1 MKSHRPTLDSMR
13 MLSCLA
19 ALGLAAA
26 LQAGGVTI
34 PAGAAVHVGSKP
46 SDVVYFRS
54 VLCFSPAYSPTA
66 TPDPSPLSTSSC
78 SPASSLNVAN
88 LVVNPNDSNAGYS
101 FQSVAPDPALAGVP
115 STSAAKETAS
125 STVLLPGPLGY
136 WPGVARYLL
145 GPAEMTSAGRS
156 IAEASASRDQTGAW
170 VVNYRMTKR
179 GSALWDKVAKENF
192 HKLLGVDFHGKV
204 VSALLIQP
212 SQTSFTSFDGQGTIA
227 GNFTK
232 AQATALARAL
242 HHD

>member
-1 MKSHRPTLDSMR
+1 
-13 MLSCLA
+13 
-19 ALGLAAA
+19 
-26 LQAGGVTI
+26 
-34 PAGAAVHVGSKP
+34 
-46 SDVVYFRS
+46 
-54 VLCFSPAYSPTA
+54 
-66 TPDPSPLSTSSC
+66 
-78 SPASSLNVAN
+78 
-88 LVVNPNDSNAGYS
+88 
-101 FQSVAPDPALAGVP
+101 
-115 STSAAKETAS
+115 
-125 STVLLPGPLGY
+125 
-136 WPGVARYLL
+136 
-145 GPAEMTSAGRS
+145 MTSAGRS